1 MGRSATFEIVTPLA
15 VADALLAAIASHTLP
30 VPEWAELCHTRRST
44 PELCLTLVLPF
55 SPELAELDTGHADH
69 PGWLSIG
76 CIWTQ
81 CHFDAEVLRISASS
95 ATSAMAM
102 AFEESAALQA
112 LFIHIA
118 QTTGAQSL
126 ILIDDWHQARALWP
140 LPDSTSGSSP

>member
-15 VADALLAAIASHTLP
+15 AADALWAAIASHTLP
-30 VPEWAELCHTRRST
+30 VPEWAELRHTRRST

-55 SPELAELDTGHADH
+55 SPELAELDTGHADR

-76 CIWTQ
+76 CVWTQ
-81 CHFDAEVLRISASS
+81 CHFDAAVLRVWANS
-95 ATSAMAM
+95 ATSAMAR

-118 QTTGAQSL
+118 QTAGAQSL
-126 ILIDDWHQARALWP
+126 TLIDDWHQARVLWP
-140 LPDSTSGSSP
+140 LLAPT